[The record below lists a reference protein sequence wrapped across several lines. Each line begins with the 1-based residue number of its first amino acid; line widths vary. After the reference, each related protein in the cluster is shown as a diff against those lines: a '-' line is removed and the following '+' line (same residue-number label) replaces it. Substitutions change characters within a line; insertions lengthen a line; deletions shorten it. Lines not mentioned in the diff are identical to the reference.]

1 MWTSAEPGSPRL
13 IEHARSVAPETEFS
27 ADVAVVGSG
36 PAGIVTALE
45 LAAGGVD
52 VVLVE
57 SGERRFRP
65 EVQELSDAAAWNP
78 DRHAPMSMA
87 TRRQVGGT
95 STIWGG
101 RCVPFD
107 PIDFERRDLIGDS
120 AWPVVYEDIAPLF
133 QRACDW
139 FVCGRAVFDGSRLP
153 HLPPSIVPGLPNGDV
168 RTSTFERWS
177 LPTDFGREYGARL
190 KHSTRVQLVT
200 GLTCSRVVVVPGQ
213 RRVDHLELRGLGGRR
228 ATVRARQYVL
238 ACGGLET
245 TRLLMA
251 SPGPDG
257 GSIGDHSGHLGRWY
271 MAHMEGTV
279 ARVRFDTPPQATV
292 FGYERDLDGVYVR
305 RRFSFSG
312 EAQKRLGLPNI
323 VGWVANPDLPDPS
336 HGSGV
341 LSFAYLALAS
351 PLGRIFAPD
360 AQREALT
367 GQGVPGSPYGPAP
380 AGPLRA
386 HARNLVNDRRAA
398 ARFVVEFGARRFL
411 APRRRIPGFFV
422 YSAQNTYPLQYH
434 GEHLPTR
441 DSRVTLSRELD
452 AIGMPRLDIDLR
464 FSEAD
469 VAGVVRAHEQWDVYL
484 RRHGRGRLEYV
495 DDDVPAAVAGRAG
508 GGFHQAGTTR
518 MAARP
523 EDGVLTPDLA
533 VHGFED
539 LSVVSS
545 SAFVSSG
552 QANST
557 FMVVVFAL
565 RLVDRMRWMLQR
577 G

>member
-1 MWTSAEPGSPRL
+1 
-13 IEHARSVAPETEFS
+13 VAPGAELS

-45 LAAGGVD
+45 LATSGFD

-57 SGERRFRP
+57 SGERRFRTDT
-65 EVQELSDAAAWNP
+65 QELSDAASWNP

-87 TRRQVGGT
+87 TRRQVGGA
-95 STIWGG
+95 SVIWGG

-107 PIDFERRDLIGDS
+107 PIDFARRDFIPDS
-120 AWPVVYEDIAPLF
+120 AWPVRYEDIAPLF

-139 FVCGRAVFDGSRLP
+139 FVTGRAVFEGSGLR
-153 HLPPSIVPGLPNGDV
+153 HLPPSIVPGLPNDDV

-190 KHSTRVQLVT
+190 KSSTRVRLVT
-200 GLTCSRVVVVPGQ
+200 GLTCTRVVVVPGQ

-228 ATVRARQYVL
+228 AMVRARHYVL

-245 TRLLMA
+245 TRLLLA

-257 GSIGDHSGHLGRWY
+257 VSIGDHSGHLGRWY
-271 MAHMEGTV
+271 MAHMEGAV
-279 ARVRFDTPPQATV
+279 ARIRFDTPPEATV
-292 FGYERDLDGVYVR
+292 FGYERDIDGVYIR
-305 RRFSFSG
+305 RRFSFSA
-312 EAQKRLGLPNI
+312 EAQKRLALPNI
-323 VGWVANPDLPDPS
+323 VAWVANPDLPDPS

-351 PLGRIFAPD
+351 PVGRVFAPD
-360 AQREALT
+360 AQRESLT
-367 GQGVPGSPYGPAP
+367 GQSVPGSPYGPVA

-386 HARNLVNDRRAA
+386 HTRNLVRDRRAA
-398 ARFVVEFGARRFL
+398 ARFVVGFGARRFL
-411 APRRRIPGFFV
+411 ARRRRVPGFFV
-422 YSAQNTYPLQYH
+422 YSPKNAYPLQYH
-434 GEHLPTR
+434 GEHLPNR
-441 DSRVTLSRELD
+441 DSRVTLSRKLD
-452 AIGMPRLDIDLR
+452 AVGMPRLDIDLR
-464 FSEAD
+464 FSEDD
-469 VAGVVRAHEQWDVYL
+469 VSSVVKAHQHWDEYL
-484 RRHGRGRLEYV
+484 RRHGCGHVEYIH
-495 DDDVPAAVAGRAG
+495 DDVAAAVTARTG

-518 MAARP
+518 MSARP
-523 EDGVLTPDLA
+523 EDGVLTPALG

-539 LSVVSS
+539 LSVASS
-545 SAFVSSG
+545 SAFVTSG

-565 RLVDRMRWMLQR
+565 RLVDGMRRELR
-577 G
+577 GWSDHRVHC